1 MTLTLHLCQR
11 QIEDVQLEHLEII
24 AIIGSIIG
32 AVLASWGGVYFN
44 NRYHFKS
51 QKENHERQ
59 IKTEVFAKTLDAL
72 SKSRLLLVDIP
83 VLSVKEVFD
92 LVSQNRIPSEF
103 YLWASDETIQAT
115 TDLSLI
121 VDEEKSRLT
130 VLKFD
135 IITKKEVLNVVIENQ
150 HPTELR
156 VKKENEIRNLEN
168 KLTSESRDS
177 YARCGTAEM
186 KVIACI
192 RREYGTSFFNKETH
206 HEMGSV
212 YYNELKKIM
221 NKHSAC
227 LNEIQDNMIA
237 EKKKYSRASHN

>member
-1 MTLTLHLCQR
+1 MEILTFF
-11 QIEDVQLEHLEII
+11 
-24 AIIGSIIG
+24 GGIIG

-72 SKSRLLLVDIP
+72 SKSRLLLVNIP
-83 VLSVKEVFD
+83 VLSAKEVSD
-92 LVSQNRIPSEF
+92 LVSQNRIPPEF

-115 TDLSLI
+115 TDLSLM
-121 VDEEKSRLT
+121 VDKEKSDLIL
-130 VLKFD
+130 LKFD
-135 IITKKEVLNVVIENQ
+135 IDTKKEVLNVVIKNQ
-150 HPTELR
+150 HPNELR
-156 VKKENEIRNLEN
+156 VKKENEIRDLND
-168 KLTSESRDS
+168 KLISESRDS
-177 YARCGTAEM
+177 YAQCGTAEM

-192 RREYGTSFFNKETH
+192 RQEYGTSFFNKETH

-212 YYNELKKIM
+212 YYNELRKIM
-221 NKHSAC
+221 NKHNTC